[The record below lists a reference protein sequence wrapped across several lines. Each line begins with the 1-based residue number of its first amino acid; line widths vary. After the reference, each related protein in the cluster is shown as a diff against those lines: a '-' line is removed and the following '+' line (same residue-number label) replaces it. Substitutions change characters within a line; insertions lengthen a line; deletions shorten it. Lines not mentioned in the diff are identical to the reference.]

1 VKKTHLVIDDDVLAA
16 AMVAGSYKTHREA
29 VIAGL
34 AALVK
39 QAAREK
45 AHARAQR
52 RRRDA
57 R

>member
-1 VKKTHLVIDDDVLAA
+1 LVIDDAVLAA
-16 AMVAGSYKTHREA
+16 AMVAGPYKTHREA

-34 AALVK
+34 SALIK

-45 AHARAQR
+45 ANARTQR